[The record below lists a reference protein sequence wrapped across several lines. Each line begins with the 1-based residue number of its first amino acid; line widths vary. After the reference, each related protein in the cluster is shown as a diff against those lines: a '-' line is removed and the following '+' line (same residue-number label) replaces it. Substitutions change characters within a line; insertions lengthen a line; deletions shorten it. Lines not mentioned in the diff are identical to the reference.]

1 MATVNL
7 DPAEYPS
14 NSNSSKKEEVR
25 KKKKKKP
32 VVTSAEVTVE
42 KPSLARKFKDA
53 FIKEDIHVVIDTVI
67 HENIIPAII
76 DAISDAA
83 QGFIDGLL
91 YGSLGGGRRRRS
103 GSRSRDKGEPSY
115 AAYYKSDGRS
125 VRRSRSDDDYESE
138 SDLDFRDYTMPTRA
152 QADEVLGDLMD
163 YIEEYQEATV
173 ADYLDLIDKP
183 SDPQDNKWGWT
194 NLSRAQ
200 VKRVRNRYT
209 IDFPRVIY
217 LD

>member
-1 MATVNL
+1 
-7 DPAEYPS
+7 
-14 NSNSSKKEEVR
+14 
-25 KKKKKKP
+25 
-32 VVTSAEVTVE
+32 
-42 KPSLARKFKDA
+42 
-53 FIKEDIHVVIDTVI
+53 
-67 HENIIPAII
+67 
-76 DAISDAA
+76 
-83 QGFIDGLL
+83 
-91 YGSLGGGRRRRS
+91 
-103 GSRSRDKGEPSY
+103 
-115 AAYYKSDGRS
+115 
-125 VRRSRSDDDYESE
+125 
-138 SDLDFRDYTMPTRA
+138 MPTRA

-209 IDFPRVIY
+209 IDFPRVTY

>member
-7 DPAEYPS
+7 DPTEYPS
-14 NSNSSKKEEVR
+14 NSNASKKEEVR

-32 VVTSAEVTVE
+32 VVTSADVTVE

-91 YGSLGGGRRRRS
+91 YGSLGGRRRRS
-103 GSRSRDKGEPSY
+103 GSRGRDKGEPSY
-115 AAYYKSDGRS
+115 AAYYK
-125 VRRSRSDDDYESE
+125 
-138 SDLDFRDYTMPTRA
+138 
-152 QADEVLGDLMD
+152 
-163 YIEEYQEATV
+163 
-173 ADYLDLIDKP
+173 
-183 SDPQDNKWGWT
+183 
-194 NLSRAQ
+194 
-200 VKRVRNRYT
+200 
-209 IDFPRVIY
+209 
-217 LD
+217 